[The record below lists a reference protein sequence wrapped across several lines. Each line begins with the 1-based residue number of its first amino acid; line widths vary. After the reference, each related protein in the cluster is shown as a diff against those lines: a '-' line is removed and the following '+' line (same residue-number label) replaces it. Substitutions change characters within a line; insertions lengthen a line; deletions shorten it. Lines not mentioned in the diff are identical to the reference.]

1 MFNQLIESS
10 TESQKTRR
18 PFTLVLALAIHLVL
32 IWALLLIPM
41 VSPETLSAQLPRLI
55 LLAPPPPL
63 GTSAPTPRAGK
74 PSPVV
79 VREHILQS
87 PSQIPNTVEIIN
99 PLGQDLFQN
108 WPISP
113 STGFPLGLPHGSDSV
128 IGDPPGLASPR
139 LQPPS
144 IPHAPPVTHP
154 VRIGGEVQQANLI
167 SQLKPQYPALAKQAR
182 IQGAV
187 VLEAVI
193 SRSGTIVNLKV
204 ISGHPLLIQG
214 ALEAVRQWRYK
225 PTLLNNEP
233 VEVLTTITVNLAWEE
248 YEEPIP

>member
-41 VSPETLSAQLPRLI
+41 VSPETLSAQLPRLT

-63 GTSAPTPRAGK
+63 GTSAPTPRTARK

-87 PSQIPNTVEIIN
+87 PSQIPNTVEIIA
-99 PLGQDLFQN
+99 PPFVQDLFQHG
-108 WPISP
+108 PIGP
-113 STGFPLGLPHGSDSV
+113 STGFPLGLPHGSSDGV

-144 IPHAPPVTHP
+144 IPHAPPVTQP
-154 VRIGGEVQQANLI
+154 LRIGGEVQQANLI

-233 VEVLTTITVNLAWEE
+233 VEVLTTITVNFSLGGT
-248 YEEPIP
+248 